1 MRTNIVLDNDLITEA
16 FKYSCAKTKREL
28 VDQALREF
36 VERHRR
42 RNLMDLYGKGGIRE
56 NYDYKKLR
64 IGEEG

>member
-1 MRTNIVLDNDLITEA
+1 MRTNIILNDDLVTEA
-16 FKYSCAKTKREL
+16 FRYSSAKTKREL

-56 NYDYKKLR
+56 DYDYKKLR
-64 IGEEG
+64 IGEAG